1 MLPSSCYAAPH
12 PLRAARAACDDIS
25 ACATLQHPMH
35 ATLSSA
41 PALQGVE
48 PTPHA
53 PGLQSTSLTLF
64 TTSFPNNR
72 HHAPPAA
79 ATKMLDL
86 STQLQQPEWAAPR
99 AERVDDCPRAKAGL
113 LAPHNVTLPPQHA
126 ARRRDPGKLLLE
138 RANGGGCDV
147 LSNGPRT
154 APTIYSLCRIGAMM
168 AASMLLV
175 LSCCPARAQPV
186 PSSYSARAQL
196 VHSPCPA
203 HGQSVLSL
211 CSARAQLSPGV
222 SNTVDGLSATFEE
235 DEGSEADEFA
245 YMASGRA
252 AATGV
257 AGSISDEALCWNCL
271 GWGHTKNGN
280 PPCPSARL
288 TRKAALMRGHK
299 RDLGFYGTAEMAALA
314 YARAMAHQ
322 VRN

>member
-1 MLPSSCYAAPH
+1 
-12 PLRAARAACDDIS
+12 
-25 ACATLQHPMH
+25 
-35 ATLSSA
+35 
-41 PALQGVE
+41 
-48 PTPHA
+48 
-53 PGLQSTSLTLF
+53 
-64 TTSFPNNR
+64 
-72 HHAPPAA
+72 
-79 ATKMLDL
+79 
-86 STQLQQPEWAAPR
+86 
-99 AERVDDCPRAKAGL
+99 
-113 LAPHNVTLPPQHA
+113 
-126 ARRRDPGKLLLE
+126 
-138 RANGGGCDV
+138 
-147 LSNGPRT
+147 
-154 APTIYSLCRIGAMM
+154 
-168 AASMLLV
+168 MLLV

-280 PPCPSARL
+280 PPCPSARRF
-288 TRKAALMRGHK
+288 RKMSEAAAALNSRAAQMNRGGRGGRSNSGRFRPRGGRSNSLPPPGSRREPPVVNSLDDSHLSDARIDGDGNVYSIAGDIIGQIGSK
-299 RDLGFYGTAEMAALA
+299 SAAEEKEETTPTRYG
-314 YARAMAHQ
+314 
-322 VRN
+322 